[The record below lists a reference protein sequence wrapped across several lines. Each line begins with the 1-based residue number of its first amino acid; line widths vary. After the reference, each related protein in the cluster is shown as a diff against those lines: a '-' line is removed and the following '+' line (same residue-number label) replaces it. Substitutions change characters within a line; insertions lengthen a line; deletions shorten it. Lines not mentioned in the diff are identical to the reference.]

1 MDNLDDIE
9 KRLSKIQKP
18 IKSWIKSNH
27 HRNNCQLES
36 DDKDKAY
43 ENIKKL
49 EWFLDNNGKIIN
61 KNPYTG
67 TWTKCGSDLAHC
79 INRYLFNILVDD
91 TDEVKEKTYM
101 IYKKNIE
108 RNNYI
113 NGIYNNI
120 FIGSKFK
127 ISTVLCV
134 NKEKRKYEM
143 KNIFNVLDLKTI
155 CKFTIRKHCVE
166 RFGFL
171 KKENGFKTKP
181 KYKQLLRI
189 RHDKISWD
197 TDIESYLESFI
208 IELPTILKDFIRLP
222 ELCCSDN
229 NKKIIKIKN
238 RKELKILSLKKN
250 KNYKKK

>member
-1 MDNLDDIE
+1 MDDLDDIE

-101 IYKKNIE
+101 IYKNNIE
-108 RNNYI
+108 HYNYI
-113 NGIYNNI
+113 NRIYNSI
-120 FIGSKFK
+120 FIGFKYK

-134 NKEKRKYEM
+134 NKRKKCVRKKIY
-143 KNIFNVLDLKTI
+143 NVLDLKTI

-171 KKENGFKTKP
+171 KKENGFKNKS
-181 KYKQLLRI
+181 KQLLRI

-222 ELCCSDN
+222 ELCYNDN
-229 NKKIIKIKN
+229 NKKFIKIKN
-238 RKELKILSLKKN
+238 RKELKI
-250 KNYKKK
+250 